1 MFADRDL
8 EAIAVA
14 RRCPPRMYPI
24 GILQLLDDA
33 PDVPVLYTGAFE
45 NHPHLIDAIA
55 LRRPIKGCA
64 AAAVVKVRDPNVLA
78 SVTPVPG
85 LRSCKTVIGASLV
98 GKLKRL
104 VIRYTAG
111 QGYLL
116 KPLRGAG
123 GIGIGFAR
131 QGRHLLGSHYYL
143 QQYVRGLP
151 LAAVF
156 VTDGWSVKLLGVTE
170 QIIGDHD
177 FGVDG
182 FRYAGSIGPVP
193 LSTQARSALAHL
205 GASLAQQCDL
215 RGVFGVDVV
224 MDDDENIWPVEVNPR
239 YVASIE
245 IIERATG
252 IAVLGDWPVKPPD
265 PRMVQAQN
273 PVHGKAVLFAPT
285 DGVAPDLYALFE
297 SDEVADVPA
306 PGEIIKAGQPVCT
319 VFASGADRDMCLAG
333 LRDRARWFYTRWP
346 S

>member
-8 EAIAVA
+8 EAIAVT
-14 RRCPPRMYPI
+14 RRCPPEIYPA
-24 GILQLLDDA
+24 GVLQLLADTPDA
-33 PDVPVLYTGAFE
+33 PVLYTGAFE
-45 NHPHLIDAIA
+45 NYPHLIDAIA
-55 LRRPIKGCA
+55 QRRPIKGCA
-64 AAAVVKVRDPNVLA
+64 AAAVVKVRDPDVPA

-85 LRSCKTVIGASLV
+85 LRSCKTVTGVSFT

-111 QGYLL
+111 HGYLL
-116 KPLRGAG
+116 KPRQAAG
-123 GIGIGFAR
+123 GVGVGFAR
-131 QGRHLLGSHYYL
+131 SGLHLLGSHYYL
-143 QQYVRGLP
+143 QQYIRGLP

-170 QIIGDHD
+170 QIIGDSD

-193 LSTQARSALAHL
+193 LSTRPRTALAHL
-205 GASLAQQCDL
+205 GASLAQRCDL
-215 RGVFGVDVV
+215 RGVFGVDVI
-224 MDDDENIWPVEVNPR
+224 MDENQDIWPVEVNPR

-245 IIERATG
+245 VIERATG
-252 IAVLGDWPVKPPD
+252 IAVLGNWPVKPPD
-265 PRMVQAQN
+265 PRLVQAQQ

-285 DGVAPDLYALFE
+285 DGDAPDLYSLFE
-297 SDEVADVPA
+297 ADEVADVPA
-306 PGEIIKAGQPVCT
+306 AGELVKAGRPVCT
-319 VFASGADRDMCLAG
+319 VFASGSDRDTCLAG